1 MIFHPFPISVSSSH
15 EKFASSHHQPALRSL
30 SQFSQIPGPR
40 PLPSPP
46 VRSRSHPCIQT
57 YKVCLDPQLGD
68 LNTKK
73 PGPRKVPKVRLR
85 SARAQEV
92 GRYLAKKKRVF
103 RLFLI
108 GGTRKQIETY
118 RIQVDF
124 IVFRFCFDLFM
135 VFVHVLI
142 WD

>member
-46 VRSRSHPCIQT
+46 VRSRSHPDVQSLLGST
-57 YKVCLDPQLGD
+57 AGGPQHEKTRSQEGPKGKAEVS
-68 LNTKK
+68 TGSGGREI
-73 PGPRKVPKVRLR
+73 PG
-85 SARAQEV
+85 Q
-92 GRYLAKKKRVF
+92 KKRVF